1 MSAYWGSVVCVVIR
15 TEVLED
21 QPELLGQHMT
31 VDQLP
36 RDNQPRNLPSTHSQF
51 IDRPPIAWL
60 CARWR
65 REGRAALRCPQI
77 LGMGLVK
84 FGNRICHVV
93 SNNISL
99 QCRTPPS

>member
-1 MSAYWGSVVCVVIR
+1 VCVVIR
-15 TEVLED
+15 PEVQED

-36 RDNQPRNLPSTHSQF
+36 RDNQPRNLPSIHSQF

-77 LGMGLVK
+77 LGMRLVK

-99 QCRTPPS
+99 RCRTPPS